1 MSLYKARI
9 LYEKGVI
16 PKLAKYFGVSEHT
29 VRNALRFVTEGE
41 QPEAIR
47 NEALKNYG
55 CALVKK
61 PLNEPDPPKYRS
73 YRNVDG

>member
-1 MSLYKARI
+1 MSLCKPRI

-16 PKLAKYFGVSEHT
+16 PKLARHFGVTEHT
-29 VRNALRFVTEGE
+29 VRNALRFVTDGE

-47 NEALKNYG
+47 KEALKNYG

-61 PLNEPDPPKYRS
+61 PLTIKE
-73 YRNVDG
+73 

>member
-1 MSLYKARI
+1 MINNNHVSKTETQTIIHKYKKKHFDMSLYKARI

-47 NEALKNYG
+47 NEALKN
-55 CALVKK
+55 
-61 PLNEPDPPKYRS
+61 
-73 YRNVDG
+73 

>member
-1 MSLYKARI
+1 MRLYKARI

-61 PLNEPDPPKYRS
+61 PLTIKE
-73 YRNVDG
+73 

>member
-47 NEALKNYG
+47 NEALKN
-55 CALVKK
+55 
-61 PLNEPDPPKYRS
+61 
-73 YRNVDG
+73 

>member
-1 MSLYKARI
+1 MRR
-9 LYEKGVI
+9 GVI

-61 PLNEPDPPKYRS
+61 PLTIKE
-73 YRNVDG
+73 

>member
-16 PKLAKYFGVSEHT
+16 PKLAKQFSVSEHT

-47 NEALKNYG
+47 REALKNYG

-61 PLNEPDPPKYRS
+61 PLPIKD
-73 YRNVDG
+73 

>member
-1 MSLYKARI
+1 MALYKSRI

-16 PKLAKYFGVSEHT
+16 PKIAKEFNVSENT

-41 QPEAIR
+41 QPDAIR
-47 NEALKNYG
+47 TSALKYYG

-61 PLNEPDPPKYRS
+61 MIMSK
-73 YRNVDG
+73 